1 MEFCGSNFFRLRLAL
16 SLISGKAITIK
27 NIRNK
32 RISKIKKE
40 KMNNEIH
47 IEEERS
53 YEKSNDSYNVVGL
66 KEYEAKILKLI
77 DKLCDN
83 TTIKINEEGDE
94 LYFEPGYLIGNSN
107 EEDPKN
113 IYNMTFH
120 CGKERSI
127 TYYLEFLIMIV
138 MFFKNPVNILLKGIT
153 DDNIDNNVYTCKIIC
168 EHFFKEI
175 LKLNEDFLYINILKR
190 STKPE
195 CSGEVH
201 FFMRNIKKIN
211 PFDITN
217 VGVVKKISGSIVS
230 NNISLIFR
238 NKIMNLA
245 KKQLYHFTPYINID
259 TPKEDKK
266 NKNINSHFI
275 SFSLFAH
282 TKCNSIY
289 ATDICVDELFIN
301 KLKQGIHNNKKYSA
315 MQDMMSYSLDD
326 KQYYIND
333 NNHNKDENIS
343 PTYIQKDEQN
353 IIKAEHIHN
362 NLNDVDIYERLG
374 FFISLKMINQIK
386 GLSSIDTNYQWLP
399 LLCMALAG
407 DTSVS
412 KISLSV
418 IKPYSITLIRLLR
431 DFFNVVFKIEKVQ
444 KSQIHYSYLIQCVG
458 IGYQNIFKKTF

>member
-1 MEFCGSNFFRLRLAL
+1 MLFYGSNFFRLRLAL
-16 SLISGKAITIK
+16 SLISGKAIRIK
-27 NIRNK
+27 NIRKK
-32 RISKIKKE
+32 RKSIIKNG
-40 KMNNEIH
+40 MNNEID
-47 IEEERS
+47 IEEELS
-53 YEKSNDSYNVVGL
+53 QNKGIDKYNIFGL

-83 TTIKINEEGDE
+83 TTIEINEEGDE
-94 LYFEPGYLIGNSN
+94 LYFQPGYLIGNSD
-107 EEDPKN
+107 EEDSRN
-113 IYNMTFH
+113 MYNMIFH

-138 MFFKNPVNILLKGIT
+138 LFFKNPVNILLKGIT

-201 FFMRNIKKIN
+201 FFMRNIKTLN
-211 PFDITN
+211 PFDISN
-217 VGVVKKISGSIVS
+217 VGVVKKISGSILS
-230 NNISLIFR
+230 NNISLMFR
-238 NKIMNLA
+238 NKIMNFA
-245 KKQLYHFTPYINID
+245 KKQLYHFTPYVNID
-259 TPKEDKK
+259 VEKEDKK

-282 TKCNSIY
+282 TKYNCIY
-289 ATDICVDELFIN
+289 AADICVDELFLS
-301 KLKQGIHNNKKYSA
+301 KLKEGIYNLYKHEHMKG
-315 MQDMMSYSLDD
+315 MSYILDD

-333 NNHNKDENIS
+333 NYHNNNENILPS
-343 PTYIQKDEQN
+343 NTQQDEQN
-353 IIKAEHIHN
+353 IIKTKDINN
-362 NLNDVDIYERLG
+362 NLHDVDIYERLG

-399 LLCMALAG
+399 LLYMALAG

-444 KSQIHYSYLIQCVG
+444 KSPIHYSYLIQCVG

>member
-27 NIRNK
+27 NIRMK
-32 RISKIKKE
+32 RKSIIKNG
-40 KMNNEIH
+40 MNNEMDIQ
-47 IEEERS
+47 EELW
-53 YEKSNDSYNVVGL
+53 KNKDVDNYNNYGL
-66 KEYEAKILKLI
+66 QEYEAKILKLI

-94 LYFEPGYLIGNSN
+94 LYFEPGYLIGNTN
-107 EEDPKN
+107 EEDSRN
-113 IYNMTFH
+113 MYNMTFH

-138 MFFKNPVNILLKGIT
+138 LFFKNPVNILLKGIT
-153 DDNIDNNVYTCKIIC
+153 DDYIDNNVYTCKIIC

-217 VGVVKKISGSIVS
+217 VGVVNKISGSILS
-230 NNISLIFR
+230 NNISLMFR
-238 NKIMNLA
+238 NKIMNCA

-259 TPKEDKK
+259 VQKEDDKK

-282 TKCNSIY
+282 TKYNCIY
-289 ATDICVDELFIN
+289 AADICVDELFLK
-301 KLKQGIHNNKKYSA
+301 KLKEGINNRDKHEHMHDRSNI
-315 MQDMMSYSLDD
+315 LEH
-326 KQYYIND
+326 KQYYMND
-333 NNHNKDENIS
+333 NYHNNDENILPS
-343 PTYIQKDEQN
+343 YTQKNQQN
-353 IIKAEHIHN
+353 HLLTKHINN
-362 NLNDVDIYERLG
+362 NLHDVDIYERLG

-386 GLSSIDTNYQWLP
+386 GLSSVDTNYQWLP
-399 LLCMALAG
+399 LLYMALAA

-412 KISLSV
+412 KITLSV

-444 KSQIHYSYLIQCVG
+444 KSPIHYSYLIQCVG